1 MMVIRNALAKIATAR
16 RVETSRLC
24 VFSGILDCRRIREH
38 QLIQLAEG
46 VCDIA
51 AVEMNT
57 ELAFLHVDVRPTDTR
72 VSLGLSAVG
81 KRRTGVR
88 QENSGTLRRR
98 D

>member
-1 MMVIRNALAKIATAR
+1 MVVIRNALAKIAAAR

-24 VFSGILDCRRIREH
+24 VFSGILDRRIREH

-57 ELAFLHVDVRPTDTR
+57 ELAFLHVDVRPTDTQMPR
-72 VSLGLSAVG
+72 KPSKITDV
-81 KRRTGVR
+81 RRLAAQSPTDVN
-88 QENSGTLRRR
+88 E
-98 D
+98 